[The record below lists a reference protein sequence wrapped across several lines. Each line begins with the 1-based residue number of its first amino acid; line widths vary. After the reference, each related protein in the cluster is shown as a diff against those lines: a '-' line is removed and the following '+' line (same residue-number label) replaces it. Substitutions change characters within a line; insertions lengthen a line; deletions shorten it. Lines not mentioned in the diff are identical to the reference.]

1 MDANTLDSICSAIRT
16 GIPPRDAMTM
26 YDVDVND
33 LDDTE
38 GARQLIEKSD
48 IYFKARMI
56 EVLARCALE
65 GNGNTTQFNSAKW
78 LLENRYGY
86 KSGSSESW
94 EFGDIKPQV
103 INVVP
108 AEMGHMHEPD

>member
-1 MDANTLDSICSAIRT
+1 MDTTILDIICKDVRA

-26 YDVDVND
+26 CDVDVSD
-33 LDDTE
+33 VDDTE
-38 GARQLIEKSD
+38 GARELIEKSD
-48 IYFKARMI
+48 LYFKASMI
-56 EVLARCALE
+56 KVLVRCALD

-94 EFGDIKPQV
+94 EFGSIKPQV

-108 AEMGHMHEPD
+108 AEMEHMHEPD

>member
-1 MDANTLDSICSAIRT
+1 MDTVTLDIICKDIRA

-33 LDDTE
+33 VDDTE
-38 GARQLIEKSD
+38 GTRELIEKSD
-48 IYFKARMI
+48 LYFKASMI
-56 EVLARCALE
+56 KVLVRCALD

-94 EFGDIKPQV
+94 EFGSIKPQV